1 LKDDY
6 TAEASLLKN
15 SKNTIEVKV
24 IEKW

>member
-6 TAEASLLKN
+6 KAVASLLKN

>member
-6 TAEASLLKN
+6 IAEASLLKG

-24 IEKW
+24 VEKW

>member
-1 LKDDY
+1 LKDGY
-6 TAEASLLKN
+6 MAVASLLKN